1 MPARCGTP
9 TRKRARA
16 HARGQLGRQIRE
28 LVQRCERLYLI
39 AVDII
44 AMFAEY
50 IQAAMD
56 QATYEIIDDLSPF
69 MAKLQGVWATG
80 KSLEGCPRVLARS
93 HRGLDCL
100 EAEIWPSNTRHRR
113 AFDQC
118 ISGDGIHCR
127 ISFCRSQEE
136 SSSGGWAN
144 WDSWVLFLVLVTSNV
159 KGPFRGTHS
168 ESSWKRYQY

>member
-1 MPARCGTP
+1 LRCSQSTS
-9 TRKRARA
+9 
-16 HARGQLGRQIRE
+16 RQQWIRPPS
-28 LVQRCERLYLI
+28 RSS
-39 AVDII
+39 
-44 AMFAEY
+44 M
-50 IQAAMD
+50 
-56 QATYEIIDDLSPF
+56 TLSPF

-80 KSLEGCPRVLARS
+80 KTLEDCPRVLARS

-168 ESSWKRYQY
+168 ESSWKRYQYCSPTKDTEESWNKQRGMV